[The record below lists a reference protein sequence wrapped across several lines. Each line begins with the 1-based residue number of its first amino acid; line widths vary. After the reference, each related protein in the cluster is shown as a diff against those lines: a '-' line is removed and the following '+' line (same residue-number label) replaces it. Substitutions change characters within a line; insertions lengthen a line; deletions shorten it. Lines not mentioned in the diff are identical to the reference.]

1 MVEPAFSIGAR
12 LTRTGRRIPAGLDEA
27 TIKAVVEDFY
37 GKARRD
43 ELLGPVFRTAIPE
56 AQWPQ
61 HLATIGDFWS
71 SMLLGTGRYHGRPMP
86 VHLALGGLDDAHFAR
101 WLALLR
107 QTVEAICTPE
117 IALLFIDR
125 AERVA
130 NSFRL
135 GMAAKRGEDSS
146 AIVRMRALSQ

>member
-1 MVEPAFSIGAR
+1 MIEPAFSIGSR
-12 LTRTGRRIPAGLDEA
+12 LTRTGRHVPAGLDEA

-43 ELLGPVFRTAIPE
+43 GLLGPVFNAAIAE

-61 HLATIGDFWS
+61 HLAAIGDFWS

-86 VHLALGGLDDAHFAR
+86 VHLALGGLNDAHFVR
-101 WLALLR
+101 WLALFR
-107 QTVEAICTPE
+107 QTVEPICTPE

-135 GMAAKRGEDSS
+135 GMAVQRGEDSS
-146 AIVRMRALSQ
+146 AIVPMRAPSQ